1 MQLIADVL
9 LAAGAFGAALY
20 CFVLSRRLTRF
31 ATLET
36 GMGGAIAVLSAQVDD
51 LTRALAEAQAAA
63 QESAAKLGALNTR
76 AEAGAQKLELM
87 LAALHDLPE
96 PAAARPAPPPHA
108 PPPHAPPPQ
117 REEVARMRL
126 RRRRAQADAATADT
140 GGTGGTGEAR
150 QDAEHD
156 A

>member
-20 CFVLSRRLTRF
+20 CFVLSRRLKRF
-31 ATLET
+31 ATLES

-63 QESAAKLGALNTR
+63 QESATRLRTLNTR

-87 LAALHDLPE
+87 LAALHDLPDAE
-96 PAAARPAPPPHA
+96 AVRPAPPP
-108 PPPHAPPPQ
+108 PPPAPA

-126 RRRRAQADAATADT
+126 RRRRAQAEAA
-140 GGTGGTGEAR
+140 EAHE
-150 QDAEHD
+150 DAEHD